1 MPFLKTKKM
10 IKTLGKQEFKAYKI
24 NVSLRLNSLFK
35 KINQNLNKYIYMKHL
50 ALFIVCFF
58 YLLSAQA
65 SDSGKSTIFP
75 KIFIKDTT
83 YQIKKIVVD
92 AGHGG
97 KDSGCLGKKSQE
109 KNITL
114 KIALLLGRKIKAAYP
129 NIEVIYTRDKDVFIP
144 LGERADIANKQR
156 ADFFISI
163 HCNFLPANSTHSGS
177 ETYVLGVN
185 RTKEN
190 LEIAKRENAA
200 IFLENDYKKRYKDYD
215 FNAPETNILL
225 SAIQSSSMDRSQQLA
240 GLVEKNLKNDAH
252 RESHGVKQ
260 AGFLVLRETTMP
272 SILVE
277 TGFLSSRTEEAF
289 LMSAE
294 GQDQEAQAIFDAFT
308 TYKNSIETGKSYAM
322 TTSYSTPKEET
333 VTPQNEEKIIVD
345 ILSPKAITTPKK
357 KKIEEDKKAIGKEK
371 PKAVTPLL
379 PEKVV
384 ARKEN
389 KIIFKVQ
396 IAKSPN
402 KLVINDDKW
411 KLINEL
417 EIVEEPNQYIYRAD
431 GFESYESAQETCNK
445 LKAAGFVG
453 AFVVAFEGKKRLEMQ
468 DAIKKSKME

>member
-1 MPFLKTKKM
+1 
-10 IKTLGKQEFKAYKI
+10 
-24 NVSLRLNSLFK
+24 
-35 KINQNLNKYIYMKHL
+35 MKRI
-50 ALFIVCFF
+50 ALLIVCFF

-65 SDSGKSTIFP
+65 SGSGKSTTFP
-75 KIFIKDTT
+75 KIFIKDTA

-114 KIALLLGRKIKAAYP
+114 KIALLVGRKIKAAYP

-144 LGERADIANKQR
+144 LDERADIANKQR

-200 IFLENDYKKRYKDYD
+200 IFLENDYKKRYKGYD

-225 SAIQSSSMDRSQQLA
+225 SAIQSSYMDRSQQLA

-277 TGFLSSRTEEAF
+277 TGFLSSRTEEVF

-308 TYKNSIETGKSYAM
+308 TYKNSVETGKSYAI
-322 TTSYSTPKEET
+322 TTNYSPLKEEIL
-333 VTPQNEEKIIVD
+333 TPANDGKKSD
-345 ILSPKAITTPKK
+345 FDSPKILPSPKRK
-357 KKIEEDKKAIGKEK
+357 KVEEDKKAIVKEK
-371 PKAVTPLL
+371 PNTIMPLQ

-431 GFESYESAQETCNK
+431 GFESYESAQEACNK
-445 LKAAGFVG
+445 LKVAGFAG
-453 AFVVAFEGKKRLEMQ
+453 AFVVAFEGKKRLEIQ
-468 DAIKKSKME
+468 EAIKKSKME